1 MANRG
6 TLFGIGVGP
15 GDPELMSVKAL
26 RLLESTGAI
35 AYPVNRAGGDST
47 ALDIVKGLVDVSGK
61 EVTELVF
68 SMNPDKAVRRKCRA
82 EAIDM
87 VCSILSEGR
96 DVAVPVLGDPAI
108 YSTYMYMDREV
119 ASRGFPTEV
128 VPGIPAM
135 SSGAARASVPL
146 VMGEESL

>member
-1 MANRG
+1 MTDRG
-6 TLFGIGVGP
+6 TLYGIGVGP
-15 GDPELMSVKAL
+15 GDPGLMTVKA
-26 RLLESTGAI
+26 RELLESAEVI

-47 ALDIVKGLVDVSGK
+47 ALNIVKGMVDISGK
-61 EVTELVF
+61 EVIELVF
-68 SMNPDKAVRRKCRA
+68 SMNPDKAVRRRCRA
-82 EAIDM
+82 EATDR
-87 VCSILSEGR
+87 VCSVLSGGR